1 VRRPALVLD
10 GDDDVLAARRRR
22 DLGDR
27 GAELRDLERAP
38 VVAQPSSPLWQLQQA
53 PASLKI
59 TKEVVRA
66 SAVQIDVGRLLSADN
81 VRFSLLMPDG
91 DALSVA
97 KYDQRL
103 TPNGLV
109 WFGKIDNEPISSV
122 SFAVVNQTVVG
133 SILTGGGRSFRL
145 RRDASGIQVIEEI
158 DLKELP
164 PEGDPTPVPGR
175 RGAREG
181 VSAVDTCTTDGPDQI
196 DVMVVYT
203 QAARVGAGGQDAMEA
218 QIQLAKEQSNQS
230 YINSNINQRLRLV
243 HIAEVAYA
251 ESGKTIVDRDRLK
264 AKADGFIDEVHSL
277 RDTFG
282 ADVVVMITETGDF
295 CGYTYIMNPIGNA
308 FEDSAFA
315 VVARDCA
322 TQDGKFSFTHEIG
335 HIMSARHDRYID
347 NVDNAPSPYN
357 HGYIQLKPTSG
368 TPWRT
373 IMAYSTSKTTPTDP
387 ETNPC
392 ALAAAK
398 AGVPRDQFCPRIL
411 NFSNPGVS
419 VGADP
424 TGTAT
429 EDNHR
434 ALNDTASTVANFRCS
449 LPAAASGPSVKK

>member
-1 VRRPALVLD
+1 
-10 GDDDVLAARRRR
+10 
-22 DLGDR
+22 
-27 GAELRDLERAP
+27 
-38 VVAQPSSPLWQLQQA
+38 
-53 PASLKI
+53 
-59 TKEVVRA
+59 VVRA

-81 VRFSLLMPDG
+81 ARFSLLMPDG
-91 DALSVA
+91 GTLSVA
-97 KYDQRL
+97 KSGQRL

-122 SFAVVNQTVVG
+122 SFSVVNQTVVG
-133 SILTGGGRSFRL
+133 SILTGAGQSFRL
-145 RRDASGIQVIEEI
+145 RRDAGGVQVIEEI

-175 RGAREG
+175 RGAKEG
-181 VSAVDTCTTDGPDQI
+181 DPAVDTCTTDGPDQI

-203 QAARVGAGGQDAMEA
+203 QDASVGAGSKDAMEA
-218 QIQLAKEQSNQS
+218 DIHLAVEQSNQS
-230 YINSNINQRLRLV
+230 YINSNITQRLRLV
-243 HIAEVAYA
+243 HIAEVAYV
-251 ESGKTIVDRDRLK
+251 ESGQTILDRDRLK
-264 AKADGFIDEVHSL
+264 TKADGFVDYVHTL

-282 ADVVVMITETGDF
+282 ADVVVMITETGDW
-295 CGYTYIMNPIGNA
+295 CGYSFIMNPIGNA
-308 FEDSAFA
+308 FEESAFA
-315 VVARDCA
+315 VVVRRCA
-322 TQDGKFSFTHEIG
+322 TQAGKFSFPHELG
-335 HIMSARHDRYID
+335 HIMSARHDRYLD

-357 HGYIQLKPTSG
+357 HGYVQTKPTSG

-373 IMAYSTSKTTPTDP
+373 MMAYSSSKTATTP

-392 ALAAAK
+392 ALAAAT
-398 AGVPRDQFCPRIL
+398 AGIPPDKFCPRVL

-449 LPAAASGPSVKK
+449 SPAAASSASVGK

>member
-1 VRRPALVLD
+1 MTC
-10 GDDDVLAARRRR
+10 ARRKSPQC
-22 DLGDR
+22 LK
-27 GAELRDLERAP
+27 ALRIAGLSGLLILIAAAP
-38 VVAQPSSPLWQLQQA
+38 VVAQTSSPLWQLQQA

-91 DALSVA
+91 GALSVA

-203 QAARVGAGGQDAMEA
+203 QDARVGAGGQDAMEA
-218 QIQLAKEQSNQS
+218 QIQLA
-230 YINSNINQRLRLV
+230 R
-243 HIAEVAYA
+243 
-251 ESGKTIVDRDRLK
+251 
-264 AKADGFIDEVHSL
+264 
-277 RDTFG
+277 
-282 ADVVVMITETGDF
+282 
-295 CGYTYIMNPIGNA
+295 
-308 FEDSAFA
+308 
-315 VVARDCA
+315 
-322 TQDGKFSFTHEIG
+322 
-335 HIMSARHDRYID
+335 
-347 NVDNAPSPYN
+347 
-357 HGYIQLKPTSG
+357 
-368 TPWRT
+368 
-373 IMAYSTSKTTPTDP
+373 
-387 ETNPC
+387 
-392 ALAAAK
+392 
-398 AGVPRDQFCPRIL
+398 
-411 NFSNPGVS
+411 
-419 VGADP
+419 
-424 TGTAT
+424 
-429 EDNHR
+429 
-434 ALNDTASTVANFRCS
+434 
-449 LPAAASGPSVKK
+449 